1 MNRENE
7 ITKVLAI
14 IGLVLVW
21 FTILA
26 PLVLAIISLVSG
38 GGFRLDYLMPAEL
51 FIVALVGGL
60 SLIWAALRSRLYMK
74 WIQWAFGIAFIT
86 LLGGAT
92 LAEVT
97 GLAAGISGSEGWL
110 PVAIGLIIAYDLA
123 LIALGVGG
131 WYLCRDF
138 IGKEQPKK

>member
-1 MNRENE
+1 MNRQTE

-14 IGLVLVW
+14 SGFVLVW
-21 FTILA
+21 FTVLA

-38 GGFRLDYLMPAEL
+38 GGFRFDYLMPAEL

-60 SLIWAALRSRLYMK
+60 LLLWAALRIRLEMK
-74 WIQWAFGIAFIT
+74 WIHWAFGIAVFS
-86 LLGGAT
+86 LLAGMT

-97 GLAAGISGSEGWL
+97 GLAEGRVGSEGWL
-110 PVAIGLIIAYDLA
+110 PVAIGLIVIYDLA

-131 WYLCRDF
+131 WYLCRDL
-138 IGKEQPKK
+138 IRKEKPA